1 MDTIGNISIIVGLLL
16 ALIGV
21 ITVLWRIAKSVTT
34 TQISVAG
41 IETKLTEIGIT
52 LTNTTKKIE
61 EVNILSKFNERDIVA
76 IFKRADEYN
85 TETRVARGELKS
97 ELICAITEIKANC
110 SEIQSEKRKAKLG

>member
-1 MDTIGNISIIVGLLL
+1 LL

-21 ITVLWRIAKSVTT
+21 TTVLWKIAKSVTT

-61 EVNILSKFNERDIVA
+61 EVNILSKFNERDIIS
-76 IFKRADEYN
+76 IFKRNDEYN
-85 TETRVARGELKS
+85 TETREARAELKS
-97 ELICAITEIKANC
+97 ELLHCITEIKTNC
-110 SEIQSEKRKAKLG
+110 SDIQAEKRKSRLG